1 MQYTQLGST
10 GTFVSR
16 LCLGTMTFGGNA
28 NPIGNLSL
36 EEADQIV
43 GRAID
48 AGINFID
55 TADVYTG
62 GGSETVLGDA
72 LTGRRA
78 NLVLAT
84 KVSSRVGAGPN
95 DVGQSRTHIMAG
107 LEASLRRL
115 KTDYVDL
122 YQLHNF
128 DRLTPMEET
137 LRALD
142 DAVRQGK
149 VRYIGCSNYMAWQV
163 LKALGISDLNRSA
176 RFVSVQSYYS
186 LAGRDIEREL
196 VPAVTDQGLGLLC
209 WSPLAGGLLS
219 GKFDRSGTEDKDS
232 RRAKLQFPPVDTER
246 AFEIVDVLRDLAPKH
261 AATPAQIALAW
272 LLSRKVVTSVIV
284 GVKRL
289 DQLEDNLG
297 ATGVSLDA
305 DDLQRLDAAS
315 RLTPSYPGWIQTYR
329 ANSRVPQGHPFA
341 GPSWGPGDEPV

>member
-1 MQYTQLGST
+1 
-10 GTFVSR
+10 
-16 LCLGTMTFGGNA
+16 
-28 NPIGNLSL
+28 
-36 EEADQIV
+36 
-43 GRAID
+43 
-48 AGINFID
+48 
-55 TADVYTG
+55 
-62 GGSETVLGDA
+62 
-72 LTGRRA
+72 
-78 NLVLAT
+78 
-84 KVSSRVGAGPN
+84 
-95 DVGQSRTHIMAG
+95 MAG

-142 DAVRQGK
+142 DAVRQGN

-272 LLSRKVVTSVIV
+272 LLSRKAVTSVIV